1 MKTVAAVPENFT
13 YVDQDFP
20 SLFAASTVATK
31 VDPKLSTE
39 DKSVKTT
46 SREPS
51 MTRPLE
57 NVKPEPTIAIKK
69 QHSPWKKPSES
80 LQPVSLLAF
89 MPQSVTKQ
97 DLTTNHHSITH
108 NPVAQSETRSM
119 TTYEDEIDTKLCEII
134 LTIHQLHEYV
144 SLERVEKELFEHYK
158 VNSFRELRVN
168 PRHLKTLTNLSH
180 RVKDV
185 TFYMQIF
192 EQIFNLC
199 TLHDLDPLLA
209 KFLKFDTYEEAHLGP
224 LDKNPDVQRVFQYKP
239 RKRRQS
245 IPDITSGQIID
256 AFIAFKDKHR
266 RHERY
271 DYNGFIAELLQQ
283 NQLHK
288 KEELG
293 IYCKSF
299 PYLSEIS
306 GKVTQD
312 YKKYTK
318 RVETDAQK
326 QIIRTVETRLWEI
339 QREVSSELNLS
350 AYIDKLPI
358 AVFDHL
364 VSIVDKHLTVTQQK
378 LVRDTLMDIRDNEL
392 LRCLLNISIYLG
404 TIDQPEEFIAELKK
418 LNQHQKKESE
428 KQDSTALSSS
438 HVTTKS
444 MNSKNQRKE
453 QQHMADIQNSD
464 TTTALTRPSI
474 ETSFGNSSSSS
485 IQDTP
490 HVSLNQLCSDMFKI
504 LMRYDTVLTLKQLSD
519 VKKHVCDQYSLE
531 DFSEFGITDD
541 NSPLDMISFL
551 NMHRNKIDPN
561 KELAIYENNSSSGD
575 RHELYSFVNQLTVIN
590 NWREQQPGD
599 QYSSSRE
606 IPLSKDQLSAVEKA
620 IQHKFSGVL
629 TRTSTSQII
638 KRTKKHFQNKPTQS
652 LIRFEESL
660 LDEVNLNRLNMCPSS
675 LLVDES
681 QLCKVILQCPIM
693 NDLPTWLQ
701 WSHFFQS
708 RYGQFKMFIARKQQE
723 LDGLLVLETS
733 NHELLRLPIDSSFEQ
748 FENELNN
755 GNVSASVGH
764 LCSLIIYEYVQVNR
778 MPLNIYRQVMTTW
791 FIRLRSSAQL
801 QRDQK
806 EPMQYIL
813 EFLIYLPTLIGQ
825 SRIVQELI
833 LDPLDEVFSSN
844 EDSDEFNPRE
854 RIWML
859 ADRKQKSKLE
869 AWAYLLDIDE
879 WKNENKWRAL
889 EEIQEEIDI
898 QQPNHEIQNKQTC
911 IQDIIVPTKVQ
922 LDSLLT
928 IPSSPVVVT
937 ERLIPVNNN
946 TNINDS
952 SSCSAAYEHIKKI
965 REGFGVDS
973 SLDAAGQ
980 SIVNNLKGVLERSLE
995 KLSNDLYSE
1004 QGHFVLELIQNADD
1018 NHYSSDCLPT
1028 LRFIVSSD
1036 RILVCNNEIGFQ
1048 PDNVTAICNVGKST
1062 KGKHKQGY
1070 TGHKGI
1076 GFKSVFMVSHRPEI
1090 HSGDYHFCFDTDLG
1104 KEQIGYIRPIWLEQS
1119 EELLP
1124 SASDWTTCIR
1134 LPVKMD
1140 KRGNR
1145 LKRNFDDIHARLLLF
1160 LNRLRQIEIV
1170 REKDNHKI
1178 NTRTFTRIDHANGQ
1192 IIELQE
1198 RTTTSENILR
1208 SFWLVVK
1215 TTSKIPLNI
1224 KRQLNDVKGDIEST
1238 IIAIAYPLDAI
1249 HESSSYAILP
1259 SQPLFAYLPLR
1270 SYGFRFILQGD
1281 LEIPASRQEVL
1292 RDNIWNEWLKKEMIQ
1307 LLPTAY
1313 DLFKN
1318 LPKLLTTC
1326 SIDVQK
1332 HIGSLD
1338 SMETL
1343 KYFIKMLPTQNDL
1356 DPYFNSFIDK
1366 AIKGLMGC
1374 IQLPIISEKDQENIQ
1389 WISPTQCV
1397 FVRDSFIRQI
1407 FTSDLLLSHFNNYYL
1422 NEQFVNECDENI
1434 LIKLGCRR
1442 LDFSTILKLIKTLY
1456 TQNDQEYSTKTTTI
1470 EQIAQWFLC
1479 IDYSFQQERDQP
1491 DFNYN
1496 DNDQNEI
1503 TTMDQLKQMKII
1515 PLQQQTRLV
1524 SIEEMKDKAIF
1535 FPLDKSTEFA
1545 KYLKLVAEGLPTIDE
1560 RLMEYIEKKYPR
1572 RLNSIK
1578 DLLKKLGISEF
1589 RQIRRIYANHVLPI
1603 MADEMQWK
1611 TKSDS
1616 VLIAYLIFIYKDL
1629 YSLNPAE
1636 FANDMKKLRNQ
1647 LIIKTQQGNFIRIN
1661 SNETDIVHLTSLY
1674 GSQTSLD
1681 LLKLFPNRFQFISND
1696 YLIEYQKELFYHAK
1710 ERLKFN
1716 YFLNELD
1723 LHGFF
1728 LIKKKDERFI
1738 KVEEL
1743 VNTQWSSEI
1752 QTLSLL
1758 IFEPFIIEDNCSDE
1772 LDTLIMSKDSL
1783 NANQYFEILR
1793 YLDYTFKFFGSY
1805 YASSVIRARDRHT
1818 GATAPVH
1825 GVASSLCLSLRK
1837 HSWIPVSDGQS
1848 YKPSDVYYLP
1858 VNNPFRRYVPCLDPS
1873 IVRLSDMNFVQILG
1887 FKQEISHMT
1896 MFELLMKWSCNLDS
1910 DMLWKL
1916 INMTDEQD
1924 SNPIPCTISTQPR
1937 QLYHDTLQNIQN
1949 IYLFISMDE
1958 EIRRLLARFRLWPLI
1973 FIPRTDDI
1981 GEFVFVDEVFWEDP
1995 LALLTTIDV
2004 KTRTSNQHIAL
2015 QPYYNNNKFFQ
2026 QFFFE
2031 ILQIKQ
2037 GPTLD
2042 DYLLLLSDIKKKTFD
2057 YIWKCI
2063 NVITQLAF
2071 TDNKQTLVKDT
2082 TINWSFIPCINNGN
2096 ELVKYTDRPY
2106 YPHDMIVVDLFS
2118 DVIRIIKLPD
2128 NLIHSIEFKQQF
2140 CTLFNID
2147 DLANVIKV
2155 LVNVDNRQPAR
2166 ELHEFYSHSIE
2177 LIQDYLISNG
2187 LLPET
2192 RSCCLQSIFSKMNF
2206 LLVDCIYLSYQYGEN
2221 LIRKAPLPST
2231 LNSYI
2236 DESTSNFYILQKYA
2250 KNENYHIDTIVD
2262 YLIED
2267 VSARLQLSQFI
2278 QELYKSYEQHGVENL
2293 IKQREILPD
2302 HNISKWIIPQIMK
2315 SELNSSSIKEKEK
2328 EEEEDDGNNE
2338 IITYTPEMLQRF
2350 KDEPGWQPKKPTTKP
2365 ILDPDQPKPLICIPS
2380 TAGATLSNEA
2390 LNKEHSAKSDL
2401 QLTDVVRERATSA
2414 NVHESSEQTVPRD
2427 REKHSNETT
2436 TTNKTF
2442 EGSTVSHTNS
2452 VTLADF
2458 TPPQPSINFELI
2470 QISNFT
2476 DIALIP
2482 TTLSDQALPTNLN
2495 LPNNETD
2502 SIIGRRGEDFVY
2514 RYLLWKHPDAQI
2526 QWNNQQNESGQP
2538 FDIKLIRNENK
2549 KQTEFIEV
2557 KTTRVPKQNTFQ
2569 ISIGE
2574 IECLLQNQNNYY
2586 IYRVYYNDEDEKLST
2601 ITILSRIKCHLQQK
2615 QLTLSITIAEKLD
2628 EQ

>member
-1 MKTVAAVPENFT
+1 MPNKTNLAAFTTQFDVAVKPLVSYFNRNQINLKVVNGKIDVVNSFMEIYQKPITASTTLLLHTIDTLQNIELVQNSILTLATTQDLPILTVWLKNFQIDAGLFPLKPDEEIRAVTEDKITKKTLYKLVLNGDQQLVSMLAIVRETEKFAVISWVYTPPDSRIVTTKHIIIMNRNNRFSNNRKNQRPSKNEPVKTVASVPENFT

-20 SLFAASTVATK
+20 SLSAASTVTTK

-51 MTRPLE
+51 TTRPLE
-57 NVKPEPTIAIKK
+57 NVKPEPAIPIKK

-168 PRHLKTLTNLSH
+168 ARHLKTLTNLSH
-180 RVKDV
+180 RIKDV

-239 RKRRQS
+239 RKRHQS

-271 DYNGFIAELLQQ
+271 NYNEFIAELLQQ

-418 LNQHQKKESE
+418 LIQHQKKESE
-428 KQDSTALSSS
+428 RQDSTALSSS

-453 QQHMADIQNSD
+453 QQYMDDIQNSD
-464 TTTALTRPSI
+464 TTTDLTRPSI
-474 ETSFGNSSSSS
+474 ETSFGNSS
-485 IQDTP
+485 
-490 HVSLNQLCSDMFKI
+490 
-504 LMRYDTVLTLKQLSD
+504 
-519 VKKHVCDQYSLE
+519 
-531 DFSEFGITDD
+531 
-541 NSPLDMISFL
+541 
-551 NMHRNKIDPN
+551 
-561 KELAIYENNSSSGD
+561 
-575 RHELYSFVNQLTVIN
+575 
-590 NWREQQPGD
+590 
-599 QYSSSRE
+599 
-606 IPLSKDQLSAVEKA
+606 
-620 IQHKFSGVL
+620 
-629 TRTSTSQII
+629 
-638 KRTKKHFQNKPTQS
+638 
-652 LIRFEESL
+652 
-660 LDEVNLNRLNMCPSS
+660 
-675 LLVDES
+675 
-681 QLCKVILQCPIM
+681 
-693 NDLPTWLQ
+693 
-701 WSHFFQS
+701 
-708 RYGQFKMFIARKQQE
+708 
-723 LDGLLVLETS
+723 
-733 NHELLRLPIDSSFEQ
+733 
-748 FENELNN
+748 
-755 GNVSASVGH
+755 
-764 LCSLIIYEYVQVNR
+764 SLIIYEYVQVNR

-791 FIRLRSSAQL
+791 FIGLRSSAQL

-813 EFLIYLPTLIGQ
+813 EFLTYLPTLIGQ

-833 LDPLDEVFSSN
+833 LDPLDEVFSNN
-844 EDSDEFNPRE
+844 EDSDELNPRE

-879 WKNENKWRAL
+879 WKNENKWKG
-889 EEIQEEIDI
+889 IEEIDI
-898 QQPNHEIQNKQTC
+898 EQPNHNIQDKQTYT
-911 IQDIIVPTKVQ
+911 QDIVVPTKVQ
-922 LDSLLT
+922 PDPLST
-928 IPSSPVVVT
+928 IPSSPVAVI
-937 ERLIPVNNN
+937 ERLIPINNN
-946 TNINDS
+946 TNINDPR
-952 SSCSAAYEHIKKI
+952 SCSAAYEHIKKI
-965 REGFGVDS
+965 REGFGDDS
-973 SLDAAGQ
+973 SLDAASQ
-980 SIVNNLKGVLERSLE
+980 SIVNNLKGVLKRSLE
-995 KLSNDLYSE
+995 KLSNDLYSD

-1124 SASDWTTCIR
+1124 STSDWTTCIR
-1134 LPVKMD
+1134 LPIKMEE
-1140 KRGNR
+1140 RGFG

-1170 REKDNHKI
+1170 REKDNHEI
-1178 NTRTFTRIDHANGQ
+1178 NTRIFTRIDHANGQ

-1215 TTSKIPLNI
+1215 TTSEIPLNI
-1224 KRQLNDVKGDIEST
+1224 KRQLNDVKGDIQST

-1281 LEIPASRQEVL
+1281 FEIPATRQEVL

-1332 HIGSLD
+1332 HIGLLD

-1374 IQLPIISEKDQENIQ
+1374 IQLPIISEKDQDNIQ
-1389 WISPTQCV
+1389 WVSPTQCV

-1578 DLLKKLGISEF
+1578 DLLKKL
-1589 RQIRRIYANHVLPI
+1589 
-1603 MADEMQWK
+1603 
-1611 TKSDS
+1611 
-1616 VLIAYLIFIYKDL
+1616 DL

-1636 FANDMKKLRNQ
+1636 FANDMKKLRTQ

-1661 SNETDIVHLTSLY
+1661 SNETDIVHLTSFY

-1696 YLIEYQKELFYHAK
+1696 YLTEYQKGLFYHAK

-1716 YFLNELD
+1716 YFLYELD

-1728 LIKKKDERFI
+1728 LIKKKDQGFI
-1738 KVEEL
+1738 NVEQL

-1752 QTLSLL
+1752 QTLSSL

-1805 YASSVIRARDRHT
+1805 YASSVIRSRDRHT
-1818 GATAPVH
+1818 GETAPVH

-1837 HSWIPVSDGQS
+1837 HSWIPVSDGQL

-1858 VNNPFRRYVPCLDPS
+1858 INNPFRRYVPCLDPS
-1873 IVRLSDMNFVQILG
+1873 VVRLSDMNFVQILG

-1896 MFELLMKWSCNLDS
+1896 MFELLMKWSCNLNS

-1958 EIRRLLARFRLWPLI
+1958 EIRRLLARFRQWPLI

-1995 LALLTTIDV
+1995 LTLLPTIDV
-2004 KTRTSNQHIAL
+2004 NTRTSNQHIAL
-2015 QPYYNNNKFFQ
+2015 QPYYNNNKLFQ
-2026 QFFFE
+2026 QFFFD

-2042 DYLLLLSDIKKKTFD
+2042 DYLLLLSDIKNKTFD

-2082 TINWSFIPCINNGN
+2082 TIDWSFIPCINNGN

-2106 YPHDMIVVDLFS
+2106 YPHDMIVADLFS
-2118 DVIRIIKLPD
+2118 DIIRIINLPD

-2147 DLANVIKV
+2147 SLANVLKV
-2155 LVNVDNRQPAR
+2155 LVNVDNKQPAR

-2177 LIQDYLISNG
+2177 LIQYYLIING

-2192 RSCCLQSIFSKMNF
+2192 RSCYLQSIFSKMNF
-2206 LLVDCIYLSYQYGEN
+2206 LLVDCIHLSYQYGEN
-2221 LIRKAPLPST
+2221 LIRKAPLPSA

-2236 DESTSNFYILQKYA
+2236 DESTSNFYILHKYA

-2262 YLIED
+2262 YLMED

-2278 QELYKSYEQHGVENL
+2278 QKLYKSYEQHGVEHL
-2293 IKQREILPD
+2293 IKQREVLPD
-2302 HNISKWIIPQIMK
+2302 HNIPKWMIPQIMK
-2315 SELNSSSIKEKEK
+2315 SELHSSSIKEEEK
-2328 EEEEDDGNNE
+2328 EEEDEGNDE
-2338 IITYTPEMLQRF
+2338 IITYTLEMLQ
-2350 KDEPGWQPKKPTTKP
+2350 KLKEEPCWQPKKPTTKP
-2365 ILDPDQPKPLICIPS
+2365 ILDPDQTKPLICIPS

-2390 LNKEHSAKSDL
+2390 LDKEHSAKSGL

-2414 NVHESSEQTVPRD
+2414 NVHESSEQTIPRD
-2427 REKHSNETT
+2427 KEKHTNGKNKDIQHYPSKTT
-2436 TTNKTF
+2436 TIDKTF
-2442 EGSTVSHTNS
+2442 EGSTVSHINS

-2526 QWNNQQNESGQP
+2526 QWNNQQKESGQP

-2549 KQTEFIEV
+2549 KQIEFIEV

-2586 IYRVYYNDEDEKLST
+2586 IYRVYYNDEDEKSST